1 MASIAGPV
9 SPASWTAG
17 EVHSVEM
24 DLQGHFRWSRE
35 RSPLSGSASR
45 QRPPPGK
52 PRRRQQAGQF
62 ATANLFNVGWG
73 WDVTQSLSQK
83 CYSHLAE
90 DLALE
95 REKTWEEHMESKE
108 HKFRLEMLKD
118 EIEKK
123 RKLYNNDELLWGG
136 KEIET
141 VRNGANAQE
150 TVEFS

>member
-1 MASIAGPV
+1 MRCGLCNCV
-9 SPASWTAG
+9 
-17 EVHSVEM
+17 V
-24 DLQGHFRWSRE
+24 
-35 RSPLSGSASR
+35 
-45 QRPPPGK
+45 K
-52 PRRRQQAGQF
+52 
-62 ATANLFNVGWG
+62 
-73 WDVTQSLSQK
+73 
-83 CYSHLAE
+83 
-90 DLALE
+90 
-95 REKTWEEHMESKE
+95 EKTWEEHMESKE

>member
-1 MASIAGPV
+1 
-9 SPASWTAG
+9 
-17 EVHSVEM
+17 
-24 DLQGHFRWSRE
+24 
-35 RSPLSGSASR
+35 
-45 QRPPPGK
+45 
-52 PRRRQQAGQF
+52 
-62 ATANLFNVGWG
+62 
-73 WDVTQSLSQK
+73 
-83 CYSHLAE
+83 
-90 DLALE
+90 
-95 REKTWEEHMESKE
+95 MESKE